1 MRRAYG
7 AAAVIHKRVESVGT
21 PSRPA
26 EGSWWVPRE
35 AGSQAQSKPTAQGLG
50 LKPRSPAVLMKVL
63 LEDEGTQAA
72 KTSTFPRGFTLPAC
86 PSLGFHSF
94 ANASPPAPMATP
106 PPGPSLCLHLP
117 ISVPFLVIITSQLS
131 ESNG

>member
-7 AAAVIHKRVESVGT
+7 AAAVTHKRAGSAGT

-50 LKPRSPAVLMKVL
+50 LKPRSPAALMKVL

-72 KTSTFPRGFTLPAC
+72 KTSTFPQGLHPASLPVPGF
-86 PSLGFHSF
+86 
-94 ANASPPAPMATP
+94 
-106 PPGPSLCLHLP
+106 
-117 ISVPFLVIITSQLS
+117 PFL
-131 ESNG
+131 